1 MSTISSISAAQRL
14 DSRGKPTVQ
23 VWVTTQDGTFKAI
36 VPSGASKGDYE
47 AIELRDGKNDAYG
60 GSGVLKAVSNV
71 TNVLGPAIIKK
82 QFDIGKDWKQIDELM
97 IEMDG
102 TADKGNLGANAILGI
117 SMACARA
124 AAAANKV
131 PLYELIAREVGHTE
145 DYVMPVPF
153 FNVLNGGVHSGNTMA
168 FQEFMIAPTGASSFA
183 NAVQLGAEVYQSLKG
198 VITEKFGKSAIGI
211 GDEGGF
217 APPISEPREA
227 LDLLLTAMSHSKHD
241 GSVKFGID
249 PASSEFFKEDKYDL
263 GFKWQKSHLL
273 EKPEIADLYRT
284 LIAKYPL
291 VLLEDPFAQDDWEAW
306 TAFKKDCK
314 IELVG
319 DDLLA
324 TNIHRIEEA
333 KEKDACNSLLLKINQ
348 IGSISEAIAA

>member
-23 VWVTTQDGTFKAI
+23 VCVTTQDGTFRAI

-47 AIELRDGKNDAYG
+47 AIELRDGKKDAYG
-60 GSGVLKAVSNV
+60 GNGVLKAVSNV

-82 QFDIGKDWKQIDELM
+82 RFDIGSEWKKVDELM

-102 TADKGNLGANAILGI
+102 TTDKGNLGANAILGT

-131 PLYELIAREVGHTE
+131 PLYELLAREVGHSE

-183 NAVQLGAEVYQSLKG
+183 NAVQLGAEVYQNLKG
-198 VITEKFGKSAIGI
+198 VIIEKFGQSAIGI

-217 APPISEPREA
+217 APPISEPHEA
-227 LDLLLTAMSHSKHD
+227 LDLLSTAISGSNHD
-241 GSVKFGID
+241 GGIKFGID
-249 PASSEFFKEDKYDL
+249 PASSEFFRDDKYDL
-263 GFKWQKSHLL
+263 GFKWEKSQLL
-273 EKPEIADLYRT
+273 EKPEMADLYRS
-284 LIAKYPL
+284 LITKYPI

-306 TAFKKDCK
+306 NAFNKDCK

-324 TNIHRIEEA
+324 TNIHRIDEA
-333 KEKDACNSLLLKINQ
+333 QRKDACNALLLKINQ